1 MSPTAVFQAAT
12 VESLRQQLG
21 DSGPGLLSELIGLY
35 LVQARDLVGRI
46 EDAVADDDNQSR
58 RSLSHKLRGSTTT
71 LGGDRLA
78 AVCLRLE
85 TADHGSGHPGGAAAE
100 DDLAVTTAELR
111 EEFEAL
117 AVVLDDYRQSLRSS
131 GVGTG

>member
-12 VESLRQQLG
+12 VESLCQQLG

-35 LVQARDLVGRI
+35 LVQARELVGQI
-46 EDAVADDDNQSR
+46 ENAVADGDVQSR

-71 LGGDRLA
+71 LGGDRLG

-85 TADHGSGHPGGAAAE
+85 TMGDEPEHPGGAAPENDPA
-100 DDLAVTTAELR
+100 ATAAELR
-111 EEFEAL
+111 GEFEAL
-117 AVVLDDYRQSLRSS
+117 AVVLDDYRQSLRS
-131 GVGTG
+131 GVVETG